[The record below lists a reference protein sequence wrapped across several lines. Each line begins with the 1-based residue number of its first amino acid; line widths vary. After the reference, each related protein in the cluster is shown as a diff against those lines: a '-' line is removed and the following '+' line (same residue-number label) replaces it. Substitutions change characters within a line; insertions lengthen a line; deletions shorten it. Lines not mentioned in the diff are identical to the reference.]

1 MLSFYKEKR
10 LLISILVII
19 LDGIITYFVPSYFN
33 KLNYFYPML
42 TISFIPFLCKNK
54 HTNYLTIFILGIIY
68 DLLYSNIFLYNA
80 IIFLGLAIINQKI
93 IKYFSDSLLLF
104 IFLAFLNILIY
115 DSVSFLLVIISNY
128 QSVVFSDLIYKIEHS
143 ILLNIVSVFVFYFLF
158 KKRRINT

>member
-1 MLSFYKEKR
+1 MAFFSFEKQPLAAVWHYFYKEKR

-93 IKYFSDSLLLF
+93 IKYF
-104 IFLAFLNILIY
+104 LIIRALY
-115 DSVSFLLVIISNY
+115 LVI
-128 QSVVFSDLIYKIEHS
+128 
-143 ILLNIVSVFVFYFLF
+143 
-158 KKRRINT
+158 